1 MRLYLVRPDNR
12 SNDDEHGVVVLLLLR
27 VEVLVVSV
35 LQGERVEPEER
46 LEFVDRPLVRIGDV
60 HPCDGVFL
68 DEFPTPADRGVW
80 LLEEIGRR
88 VGDDLDPDHCAA
100 NLAEPIKP
108 LCAAADAETPNGPQ
122 SLRTTVDA

>member
-1 MRLYLVRPDNR
+1 DVLSLVVRLR
-12 SNDDEHGVVVLLLLR
+12 LR
-27 VEVLVVSV
+27 VAVLILSV
-35 LQGERVEPEER
+35 LQGELVEPEER
-46 LEFVDRPLVRIGDV
+46 LEFVERPLVRIDDV

-88 VGDDLDPDHCAA
+88 VGDDLDADHCAA

-122 SLRTTVDA
+122 SFLTPVDA